1 MGTLSFFDRQTIET
15 LRNAGVFEDINAHRI
30 NMRNGVI
37 IIRCPDCDQ
46 KDDAEGHD
54 RQLAL
59 VNGGRD
65 RLHLLLHHGGAA
77 VAALGSQLY
86 PGFDIPGY
94 LAVQIREAE
103 NLKRINTILLEVH
116 APCGKGEDAGLNI
129 VQLIMYMMMG
139 KPMIKAV
146 DPSNEVV
153 CRVHVDYADGRKRTY
168 FISRNKWIA
177 FWQTRGR
184 ALWDNLFAADPYP
197 DSDVVMV
204 ATVREPTVAPSVH
217 ENHDDQSVIPM
228 EEASNG
234 ALALLAAN
242 QNTLLVMEHLLDK
255 G

>member
-1 MGTLSFFDRQTIET
+1 MGFLQPFDREAVNI
-15 LRNAGVFEDINAHRI
+15 LRTAGVLENVDAHRI
-30 NMRNGVI
+30 NMNNGVI
-37 IIRCPDCDQ
+37 VVRCPDCDQ

-65 RLHLLLHHGGAA
+65 RLHPLLHHGGAA
-77 VAALGSQLY
+77 VAAPGSQLY
-86 PGFDIPGY
+86 PGFNIPGY

-116 APCGKGEDAGLNI
+116 APCGKGSDAGLNI
-129 VQLIMYMMMG
+129 VQLIMFMMMG
-139 KPMIKAV
+139 KPMVKAV

-153 CRVHVDYADGRKRTY
+153 CRVHVDYGGRKRTY

-184 ALWDNLFAADPYP
+184 ALWDNLFASDPYH
-197 DSDVVMV
+197 DSDV
-204 ATVREPTVAPSVH
+204 
-217 ENHDDQSVIPM
+217 
-228 EEASNG
+228 
-234 ALALLAAN
+234 
-242 QNTLLVMEHLLDK
+242 VMEHLLDN